1 MAMQKQLIVPLD
13 GSRLAEEA
21 LPHAVALARA
31 TGSGITLLQ
40 AVPTASSIGALAWAV
55 PFAQPAAKR
64 EEVVESAREYLRS
77 VAQRIESASAG
88 GPPQVGLVAGDAAE
102 AIIRHVEQDPKATM
116 IVMATNG
123 RSGLSRWV
131 LGSVAEKV
139 LQAAPVPLVLIR
151 PSAVS
156 GESTGESQVGESAF
170 EPPRVPSI
178 PEYKTILVPL
188 DGSALAEAALEQ
200 ARALAA
206 VFEATLLLVSVT
218 PLPDPVD
225 WTNFPTYVPGGP
237 VIDPRTGRSPS
248 RHAGVGT
255 WVRVLYEKEK
265 GLLAHYQ
272 AWIAHNIKKS
282 SILVRTRLLEGNAAN
297 EILRASREEGADL
310 IVMSTRGRG
319 GLAHLWPGSVAM
331 GVVREAALP
340 VLLVRSNLVSRR
352 EPEGEQNNPG
362 GESSSGSPG
371 SGGDVA

>member
-1 MAMQKQLIVPLD
+1 MPKQIIVPLD
-13 GSRLAEEA
+13 GSRLAEKA

-31 TGSGITLLQ
+31 TGSGLTLLQ
-40 AVPTASSIGALAWAV
+40 AVPTASSAGALAWAV
-55 PFAQPAAKR
+55 PFAQSAVAR
-64 EEVVESAREYLRS
+64 EEVVESARKYLRS
-77 VAQRIESASAG
+77 VAQHNESAGAG
-88 GPPQVGLVAGDAAE
+88 VPLQVELVEGDAAE
-102 AIIRHVEQDPKATM
+102 GIILHVEQDPNAAM

-139 LQAAPVPLVLIR
+139 LQAAPVPLALIR
-151 PSAVS
+151 PAEVS
-156 GESTGESQVGESAF
+156 GESAGESQVGGSAF
-170 EPPRVPSI
+170 EPSRVPRI

-188 DGSALAEAALEQ
+188 DGSPLAEEALEQ

-206 VFEATLLLVSVT
+206 AIEATLLLVSVT
-218 PLPDPVD
+218 PLPDHVD
-225 WTNFPTYVPGGP
+225 LMNFPAYVPGSAL
-237 VIDPRTGRSPS
+237 IDPRTGRPPPPD
-248 RHAGVGT
+248 AGIGT
-255 WVRVLYEKEK
+255 WVRVLYEREK

-272 AWIAHNIKKS
+272 AWMAHNIKSS

-319 GLAHLWPGSVAM
+319 GPAPLWPGSVAM

-340 VLLVRSNLVSRR
+340 VLLVRSNLLSR
-352 EPEGEQNNPG
+352 PELQGDQSTPG

-371 SGGDVA
+371 SGGVVA